1 MDLHLKGRVAL
12 ITGASKGIGRAVA
25 EVLAAEGCDL
35 VLVARD
41 AGRLSEAAGEIA
53 RRHGVKVATIA
64 ADIADEGEA
73 ARLTAEAGPVDILV
87 NNAGAIPRGSILDVD
102 EQAWRAGW
110 DLKVFGY
117 VRLCR
122 LFLPKMFERG
132 KGVVLNV
139 IGVAGERPDANY
151 VATTSANAAL
161 MMLTQSLGGDSV
173 RHGVRV
179 VGVNPGLVATDR
191 FLGNIKRR
199 AGIALGDA
207 DRWRE
212 MIDLPMGRVAEPREI
227 ADVVAFLVSD
237 RASYISGSVVTVDGG
252 LRARPPAG
260 V

>member
-1 MDLHLKGRVAL
+1 
-12 ITGASKGIGRAVA
+12 
-25 EVLAAEGCDL
+25 
-35 VLVARD
+35 
-41 AGRLSEAAGEIA
+41 
-53 RRHGVKVATIA
+53 
-64 ADIADEGEA
+64 
-73 ARLTAEAGPVDILV
+73 
-87 NNAGAIPRGSILDVD
+87 
-102 EQAWRAGW
+102 
-110 DLKVFGY
+110 
-117 VRLCR
+117 
-122 LFLPKMFERG
+122 G

-227 ADVVAFLVSD
+227 ADVVAFLVS
-237 RASYISGSVVTVDGG
+237 
-252 LRARPPAG
+252 
-260 V
+260 